1 MLPTLGSRAARSAG
15 LRIAAVA
22 PAAHVSCAASS
33 TAAAEHMADAAETEH
48 YAAAATS
55 YHKAFFYTGDYEAW
69 QRKCATAHARA
80 KSDASRHH
88 PRFAV
93 SWVALAQIHR
103 GGARRP
109 RWRSRRRRGRRNGA
123 LRLAHSRGLR
133 ARAGARWRSHPG
145 PRGPRGCERR
155 VVRARDG
162 SAMDV
167 SLPDRSWQAPLPVAV
182 WQWCPLR
189 IGQLRV

>member
-69 QRKCATAHARA
+69 QRKCAPAHARA
-80 KSDASRHH
+80 KRREPRPPAICRKLCRPRADSSWRRSTPALAIASSTWEAERGAL
-88 PRFAV
+88 PRSFTRTAG
-93 SWVALAQIHR
+93 SSRRALAQP
-103 GGARRP
+103 ARTPRP
-109 RWRSRRRRGRRNGA
+109 
-123 LRLAHSRGLR
+123 
-133 ARAGARWRSHPG
+133 ARVGEAA
-145 PRGPRGCERR
+145 
-155 VVRARDG
+155 
-162 SAMDV
+162 
-167 SLPDRSWQAPLPVAV
+167 
-182 WQWCPLR
+182 
-189 IGQLRV
+189 